1 MSARTEHAISRLRV
15 ARTTQRLPADL
26 AEEVEQLL
34 RFRDGDILRQRE
46 AARVLSVSERTLRN
60 WQQRGVGP
68 PCRRAGRSIF
78 YSAESLRA
86 WASNREHGSV
96 FGK

>member
-1 MSARTEHAISRLRV
+1 MTARIERVISRLRV

-34 RFRDGDILRQRE
+34 RSQDGDILRQRE
-46 AARVLSVSERTLRN
+46 AAQVLAVSERTLRN
-60 WQQRGVGP
+60 WQQRGFGP

-78 YSAESLRA
+78 YSASALRA
-86 WASNREHGSV
+86 WASNRELGPRSGS
-96 FGK
+96 